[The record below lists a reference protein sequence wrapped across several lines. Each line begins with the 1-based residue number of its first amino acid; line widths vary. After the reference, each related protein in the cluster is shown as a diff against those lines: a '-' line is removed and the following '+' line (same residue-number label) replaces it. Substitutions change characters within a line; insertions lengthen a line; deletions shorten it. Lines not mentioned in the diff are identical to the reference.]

1 MTVRPAGFE
10 LLLPLLLVLLTFV
23 VPVLLLLDVTSVP
36 LLPLLLMLL
45 ELLLSPP
52 LLLLLLQKS
61 KEMLDSMAR
70 VLKPLVDQLAA
81 VETIN
86 APDFLSYST
95 WLANQAAV
103 KQRWDGEGMV
113 VVLKRKSSAVAFHSD
128 WHGKAGK
135 GSRCSWGT
143 ACTTTI

>member
-1 MTVRPAGFE
+1 MHSLL
-10 LLLPLLLVLLTFV
+10 LLLP
-23 VPVLLLLDVTSVP
+23 
-36 LLPLLLMLL
+36 
-45 ELLLSPP
+45 PP
-52 LLLLLLQKS
+52 LLLLLLLLLLLQKA

-103 KQRWDGEGMV
+103 KQRWDGECG
-113 VVLKRKSSAVAFHSD
+113 VLGINRQSTSSFDTHKLLLLLLLLLLHLLPDLVLLLL
-128 WHGKAGK
+128 
-135 GSRCSWGT
+135 
-143 ACTTTI
+143 

>member
-1 MTVRPAGFE
+1 MHSLL
-10 LLLPLLLVLLTFV
+10 LLLP
-23 VPVLLLLDVTSVP
+23 
-36 LLPLLLMLL
+36 
-45 ELLLSPP
+45 PP
-52 LLLLLLQKS
+52 LLLLLLLLLLQKA

-103 KQRWDGEGMV
+103 KQRWDGECD
-113 VVLKRKSSAVAFHSD
+113 VLGINRQ
-128 WHGKAGK
+128 
-135 GSRCSWGT
+135 GT
-143 ACTTTI
+143 SCFDTHKLLLLLLLLLHLLPDLVLLLL

>member
-1 MTVRPAGFE
+1 MGALWYRLLVAAGLGCVATVQLSLLLQKAKNMLHGRGTCAELRHNLSLVLLPLRLPL
-10 LLLPLLLVLLTFV
+10 LLLPLLL
-23 VPVLLLLDVTSVP
+23 
-36 LLPLLLMLL
+36 
-45 ELLLSPP
+45 
-52 LLLLLLQKS
+52 LQKA

-103 KQRWDGEGMV
+103 KQRWDGE
-113 VVLKRKSSAVAFHSD
+113 
-128 WHGKAGK
+128 
-135 GSRCSWGT
+135 
-143 ACTTTI
+143 